1 MRRSSCVRLRS
12 NDWAQQLWGKTTE
25 YSGAK
30 YMIGISDHS
39 YLLSQVASQLDM
51 QTTRGQLKYTCEEL
65 SEWLEIGASI
75 DSVRLNTGRY
85 DPSFRMCSQA
95 REYAVERS
103 DFLSEWV
110 ERFSVFNF
118 IWGGLEITTKIVV
131 PTSWKPGQST
141 PDRAASYLE
150 REFGVRSP
158 VYLYREVLGELRSSV
173 RVLWKTSSQFVSSDD
188 PERKRPEHSRFKS
201 IYEEFSR
208 YELDKLSG
216 LGVRVV
222 KCLRNQLAHGDTSI
236 PKLSDYRSGKEKLQE
251 IEDARRRTIDLC
263 TRILLLSTQ
272 MMLLSAIEDGSSPE
286 VKLWTKQGT
295 RTMQSEKALT
305 SVHIGPG
312 ENESGKRLFPPE
324 ILDAA

>member
-1 MRRSSCVRLRS
+1 
-12 NDWAQQLWGKTTE
+12 
-25 YSGAK
+25 
-30 YMIGISDHS
+30 MIGISDHS
-39 YLLSQVASQLDM
+39 YLLSQVASHLDL
-51 QTTRGQLKYTCEEL
+51 QTTRDELKYTCQEL
-65 SEWLEIGASI
+65 SEWLEIAASI
-75 DSVRLNTGRY
+75 ESVRLNTGRY

-118 IWGGLEITTKIVV
+118 VWGGLEIATKIVV
-131 PTSWKPGQST
+131 PTSWKAGQST
-141 PDRAASYLE
+141 PDRAASYLD

-158 VYLYREVLGELRSSV
+158 IYRYREVLGELRSSV
-173 RVLWKTSSQFVSSDD
+173 RILWKTSSEFISFDD

-201 IYEEFSR
+201 IYEEFGR

-263 TRILLLSTQ
+263 TRILLLSIQ
-272 MMLLSAIEDGSSPE
+272 MMLISAINDSSNSR
-286 VKLWTKQGT
+286 VQLWTKHGPQ
-295 RTMQSEKALT
+295 RMLLRKALE
-305 SVHIGPG
+305 SVHIGPR
-312 ENESGKRLFPPE
+312 ENRGGYLFP
-324 ILDAA
+324 LNSDDST